1 MNAQSKLDS
10 PIPLLRTARKL
21 VQADLAAAC
30 EVSPATLSNVEQGR
44 ILAPSDLGRRIADEL
59 GCSPAVI
66 GGADFSIVVTS
77 GTVTIEEVSDSPA
90 S

>member
-1 MNAQSKLDS
+1 MNAESKLDS

-30 EVSPATLSNVEQGR
+30 EVSPATLSNVERGR
-44 ILAPSDLGRRIADEL
+44 IVVSSDLGRRIADEL

-66 GGADFSIVVTS
+66 DGADFSIMVTS
-77 GTVTIEEVSDSPA
+77 GTVTINEVADPA
-90 S
+90 AS